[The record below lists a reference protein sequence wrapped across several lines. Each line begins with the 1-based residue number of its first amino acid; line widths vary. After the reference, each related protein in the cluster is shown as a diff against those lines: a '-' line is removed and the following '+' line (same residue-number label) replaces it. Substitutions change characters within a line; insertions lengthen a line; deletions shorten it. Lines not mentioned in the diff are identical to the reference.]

1 MKLFKLPEWRRP
13 HWVMA
18 LLIALSTLL
27 PAHAAVQE
35 LDHIVAVVN
44 DQVITRQELA
54 KPLRG
59 SRANRCRSRIRHCR
73 RARLLEKQLL
83 ERMITELALQQHAIA
98 TGIRVDPTQVERAL
112 QRIAAQNKLDMA
124 GLQAALE
131 KDGQSLDSM
140 RNTIRN
146 ELLIARARERDVDNR
161 ISVSD
166 AEIEGYLQTQA
177 QQGVETEYNFAHIL
191 VTVPENAS
199 PEQIQ
204 ARRARAE
211 DILAQLNKGAD
222 FAQLSASYSDAP
234 NALQGGVIGW
244 RASGKIPTLFSDA
257 LKQLQPGQVSPILKS
272 GNGFHIL
279 KLIDKRGLDA
289 TLNVTQT
296 HARHILIKTNELT
309 SETDARNRLLQLKE
323 RIENGAK
330 FEDMARL
337 QSEDAS
343 ASKGGDL
350 GWINPGDTV
359 PEFEKAMNALK
370 PGEISDPVQT
380 PFGWHLIQVLA
391 RRTAGRHAGTP
402 EAAGAPGHPRTQ
414 GRRSLPGLGAPDPR
428 CGLCRNPPD
437 RLSPDTPGV
446 REAVNLPLIALT
458 AGEPAGIGPDLCVA
472 LSQQA
477 LPCRLVGPRRYP
489 CLARPRSPARH
500 RRRLHHRRRRARTSG
515 RRAARA
521 AYSGCRSRHRRRA
534 RHRQQRP
541 RARPAR
547 RRDRGL
553 HERGVPRHRH
563 RARAQGRHQRCR
575 DSPSPAIPNTWP
587 TTAARNRS

>member
-1 MKLFKLPEWRRP
+1 MNLLKRLEWRCP
-13 HWVMA
+13 HWALA
-18 LLIALSTLL
+18 LLIAVSSALS
-27 PAHAAVQE
+27 PVHAAMQE

-44 DQVITRQELA
+44 DEVITRQELA
-54 KPLRG
+54 RRYDEVVRNLSRQNTPLPPR
-59 SRANRCRSRIRHCR
+59 NV
-73 RARLLEKQLL
+73 LEKQLL
-83 ERMITELALQQHAIA
+83 ERMVTELALQQHARA

-112 QRIAAQNKLDMA
+112 QRIAAQNKLDLA

-131 KDGQSLDSM
+131 KDGQSLDTM
-140 RNTIRN
+140 RTTIRN

-211 DILAQLNKGAD
+211 DIVAQLAKGAD
-222 FAQLSASYSDAP
+222 FAQLSASYSDAS
-234 NALQGGVIGW
+234 NAMQGGEFGW
-244 RASGKIPTLFSDA
+244 RASGKIPTLFADA
-257 LKQLQPGQVSPILKS
+257 LKSLQPGQISPVLRS
-272 GNGFHIL
+272 SNGFHIL

-296 HARHILIKTNELT
+296 HVRHILIKTNELT

-330 FEDMARL
+330 FEDLARL

-380 PFGWHLIQVLA
+380 PFGWHLIQVLE
-391 RRTAGRHAGTP
+391 RRNQDVTEER
-402 EAAGAPGHPRTQ
+402 Q
-414 GRRSLPGLGAPDPR
+414 KL
-428 CGLCRNPPD
+428 
-437 RLSPDTPGV
+437 
-446 REAVNLPLIALT
+446 
-458 AGEPAGIGPDLCVA
+458 
-472 LSQQA
+472 
-477 LPCRLVGPRRYP
+477 
-489 CLARPRSPARH
+489 LARQAIRERKGDEAFQDWVRQI
-500 RRRLHHRRRRARTSG
+500 RD
-515 RRAARA
+515 A
-521 AYSGCRSRHRRRA
+521 AYVEL
-534 RHRQQRP
+534 RP
-541 RARPAR
+541 I
-547 RRDRGL
+547 D
-553 HERGVPRHRH
+553 
-563 RARAQGRHQRCR
+563 
-575 DSPSPAIPNTWP
+575 
-587 TTAARNRS
+587 

>member
-1 MKLFKLPEWRRP
+1 MKLLKRPEWRRP
-13 HWVMA
+13 HWVLA

-27 PAHAAVQE
+27 PAHAAVQD
-35 LDHIVAVVN
+35 LDRIVAVVN
-44 DQVITRQELA
+44 DEVITRQELA
-54 KPLRG
+54 KRYDEVVHNLERQNTPLPPREV
-59 SRANRCRSRIRHCR
+59 
-73 RARLLEKQLL
+73 LEKQLL
-83 ERMITELALQQHAIA
+83 ERMVTELALQQHARA

-124 GLQAALE
+124 GLAAALA

-146 ELLIARARERDVDNR
+146 ELLIAKARERDVDNR

-166 AEIEGYLQTQA
+166 AEVEGYLQTQA
-177 QQGVETEYNFAHIL
+177 QQGAETEYNFAHIL

-211 DILAQLNKGAD
+211 DILAQLAKGAD

-234 NALQGGVIGW
+234 NALQGGAFGW
-244 RASGKIPTLFSDA
+244 RASGKIPTLFADA
-257 LKQLQPGQVSPILKS
+257 LKQLQPGQVSPVLKS

-296 HARHILIKTNELT
+296 HVRHILIKTNELT

-337 QSEDAS
+337 QSEDGS

-380 PFGWHLIQVLA
+380 PFGWHLIQVLG
-391 RRTAGRHAGTP
+391 RRTQDV
-402 EAAGAPGHPRTQ
+402 TQ
-414 GRRSLPGLGAPDPR
+414 ERQKL
-428 CGLCRNPPD
+428 
-437 RLSPDTPGV
+437 
-446 REAVNLPLIALT
+446 
-458 AGEPAGIGPDLCVA
+458 
-472 LSQQA
+472 
-477 LPCRLVGPRRYP
+477 
-489 CLARPRSPARH
+489 LARQAIRERKADE
-500 RRRLHHRRRRARTSG
+500 AFQEWV
-515 RRAARA
+515 
-521 AYSGCRSRHRRRA
+521 
-534 RHRQQRP
+534 RQI
-541 RARPAR
+541 
-547 RRDRGL
+547 
-553 HERGVPRHRH
+553 
-563 RARAQGRHQRCR
+563 R
-575 DSPSPAIPNTWP
+575 DSAYVEIRPID
-587 TTAARNRS
+587 

>member
-1 MKLFKLPEWRRP
+1 MKLFKRPEWRRP
-13 HWVMA
+13 HWVLA
-18 LLIALSTLL
+18 LLIAVSVLS

-44 DQVITRQELA
+44 DEVITRQELA
-54 KPLRG
+54 RRYDEVVHNLSRQNTPLPPREV
-59 SRANRCRSRIRHCR
+59 
-73 RARLLEKQLL
+73 LEKQLL
-83 ERMITELALQQHAIA
+83 ERMVTELALQQHARA
-98 TGIRVDPTQVERAL
+98 TGIRVDPTQVEHAL

-204 ARRARAE
+204 ARHARAE
-211 DILAQLNKGAD
+211 DIVAQLAKGAD
-222 FAQLSASYSDAP
+222 FAQMSASYSDAS
-234 NALQGGVIGW
+234 NALQGGESGW
-244 RASGKIPTLFSDA
+244 RASGKIPTLFADA
-257 LKQLQPGQVSPILKS
+257 LKSMQPGQISPILRS
-272 GNGFHIL
+272 SNGFHIL

-289 TLNVTQT
+289 TLTVTQT

-309 SETDARNRLLQLKE
+309 SEADARNRLLQLKE

-370 PGEISDPVQT
+370 PGQISDPIQT
-380 PFGWHLIQVLA
+380 PFGWHLIQVLE
-391 RRTAGRHAGTP
+391 RRNQDV
-402 EAAGAPGHPRTQ
+402 TQ
-414 GRRSLPGLGAPDPR
+414 ERQKL
-428 CGLCRNPPD
+428 
-437 RLSPDTPGV
+437 
-446 REAVNLPLIALT
+446 
-458 AGEPAGIGPDLCVA
+458 
-472 LSQQA
+472 
-477 LPCRLVGPRRYP
+477 
-489 CLARPRSPARH
+489 LARQAIRERKGDEAFQDWVRQI
-500 RRRLHHRRRRARTSG
+500 RD
-515 RRAARA
+515 A
-521 AYSGCRSRHRRRA
+521 AYVEI
-534 RHRQQRP
+534 RP
-541 RARPAR
+541 I
-547 RRDRGL
+547 D
-553 HERGVPRHRH
+553 
-563 RARAQGRHQRCR
+563 
-575 DSPSPAIPNTWP
+575 
-587 TTAARNRS
+587 